1 LGGSDRFRGGIVLR
15 ESRPINATEDIIRV
29 RDTEY

>member
-1 LGGSDRFRGGIVLR
+1 LGGSDGFRGLLR
-15 ESRPINATEDIIRV
+15 ESRRINAAEDIIRV